1 MEIYFVRHGQSQ
13 FNAAFKGEVDPLIYD
28 APLTELGFAQAAEAR
43 KRFSEMKITR
53 VITSPLTRAIQ
64 TAKTVFDE
72 IAPIE
77 VQHGHHELLKY
88 SGDVGR
94 SPEELRLDFPD
105 LSFDHLPSRWWHGAD
120 ADKTKVQK
128 EPVRAFQE
136 RVTHFV
142 NKLNE
147 IDDERVAIVGHG
159 NAFQEIIGFMLNN
172 CEVHRYR

>member
-43 KRFSEMKITR
+43 KRFAEMKITR

-64 TAKTVFDE
+64 TAKIVFDG

-105 LSFDHLPSRWWHGAD
+105 LSFDHLPPRWWHGAD
-120 ADKTKVQK
+120 ADETKVQK
-128 EPVRAFQE
+128 EPVLAFQE
-136 RVTHFV
+136 RVAHFV
-142 NKLNE
+142 NKLSE

>member
-28 APLTELGFAQAAEAR
+28 APLTELGFSQAANAR
-43 KRFSEMKITR
+43 NRFLEMRNTR

-64 TAKTVFDE
+64 TAKTIFDG

-94 SPEELRLDFPD
+94 SPRELKLDFPD
-105 LSFDHLPSRWWHGAD
+105 LSFDHLPQRWWHGTD
-120 ADKTKVQK
+120 AAETKVQK
-128 EPVRAFQE
+128 EPMSIFKG
-136 RVTHFV
+136 RVAHFV
-142 NKLNE
+142 DKLSE
-147 IDDERVAIVGHG
+147 ITDECVVIVGHG